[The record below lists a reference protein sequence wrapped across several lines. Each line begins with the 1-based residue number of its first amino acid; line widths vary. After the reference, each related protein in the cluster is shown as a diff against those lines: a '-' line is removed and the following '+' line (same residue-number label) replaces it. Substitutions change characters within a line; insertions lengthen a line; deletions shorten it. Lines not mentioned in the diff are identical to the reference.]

1 MHCVR
6 CFAVDKDRAYPD
18 IAVNSEQ
25 KSDLKQNTNSEERTY
40 ICIDLKSFYASVE
53 AVERG
58 MDPMTENLV
67 VADPSRGRG
76 AICLAITPAM
86 KKLGVR
92 NRCRLFEIP
101 KGINY
106 VTALPHMKKYMR
118 YSAKIYVVY
127 LRFVSADDIH
137 VYSIDECF
145 IDATDYLKIYGVD
158 GRDFAKSL
166 KNAVFAETGITA
178 TCGIGTNLF
187 LAKVA
192 LDIDAKHAAD
202 GIGYL
207 DRVQYRRKIW
217 RHRPITDVWNVGRGI
232 AKRLEKYGIYDMR
245 GVAVC
250 DEELLYKEF
259 GVNAEFLIDHS
270 HGEEPCTIA
279 DIHKYKSKSRSI
291 SNGQV
296 LFSDYSYE
304 QAYTVVKEM
313 ADFITQELAEKHL
326 VTDDIFL
333 MIGYSKDTN
342 KPTGGMKKLSGG
354 YTRSYNVL
362 KDAFLSIYEST
373 TVKSL
378 PIRRITVGA
387 NRLLSDDF
395 AEYDLFTDKAKID
408 KECDALD
415 AVMQVKQK
423 YGKNAVFRAIDLKPE
438 ATTRVRNKLI
448 GGHNGGEEDE

>member
-1 MHCVR
+1 M
-6 CFAVDKDRAYPD
+6 
-18 IAVNSEQ
+18 
-25 KSDLKQNTNSEERTY
+25 EERTY

-58 MDPMTENLV
+58 MDPMKENLV

-101 KGINY
+101 QGIEY
-106 VTALPHMKKYMR
+106 VTALPRMKKYMR
-118 YSAKIYVVY
+118 YSARIYAIY

-145 IDATDYLKIYGVD
+145 IDATDYLKIYGTD
-158 GRDFAKSL
+158 GRGFAASL
-166 KNAVFAETGITA
+166 RNAVFAETGITA

-207 DRVQYRRKIW
+207 DRVQFRRKIW
-217 RHRPITDVWNVGRGI
+217 RHRPITDIWNVGCGI
-232 AKRLEKYGIYDMR
+232 AKRLEKFGIFDLR
-245 GVAVC
+245 GVAGC
-250 DEELLYKEF
+250 DEALLYKEF

-270 HGEEPCTIA
+270 HGEEPCTIE
-279 DIHKYKSKSRSI
+279 DIHNYESKSHSI
-291 SNGQV
+291 SNGQI

-304 QAYTVVKEM
+304 NALTVVKEM
-313 ADFITQELAEKHL
+313 ADYIVQELAEKRL

-333 MIGYSKDTN
+333 MIGYSGDVV
-342 KPTGGMKKLSGG
+342 KPTGGMKKLAGG
-354 YTRSYNVL
+354 YTRSYGII
-362 KDAFLSIYEST
+362 KSAFVNIYEST
-373 TVKSL
+373 TKKGVS
-378 PIRRITVGA
+378 IRRITVGA
-387 NRLLSDDF
+387 NRLLSENF
-395 AEYDLFTDKAKID
+395 AEYDLLTDKAKLD
-408 KECDALD
+408 KEADALD
-415 AVMQVKQK
+415 AVLKVKHK
-423 YGKNAVFRAIDLKPE
+423 YGKNAVLRGIDLKPE
-438 ATTRVRNKLI
+438 ATARTRNKLI